1 MFEEPHSCQ
10 VPFSGKTVGGSEV
23 AWGPGDSGC
32 WFRRQWMMVQELHG
46 VQETVD
52 DGPGDSGRSRS
63 CILLVTEKST
73 SNDAF

>member
-1 MFEEPHSCQ
+1 MVQELHGAQE
-10 VPFSGKTVGGSEV
+10 TVDAGS
-23 AWGPGDSGC
+23 GDSGC
-32 WFRRQWMMVQELHG
+32 WSRRQWMVQELHG